1 MAVLET
7 NSKPGGAGSGASV
20 SQNELAY
27 ALLQQKLTTLQ
38 YKPGD
43 YLNISSLMEDVGL
56 GRTPIN
62 QALHRLANEGLVVVI
77 PRKGIMVAPLSLDDA
92 MGLIDVRLANESL
105 CMRLAAARIRRVEV
119 DALHALVEAFEAA
132 VAGRDMTQVMELD
145 RCFHEKI
152 ATIAGNPLLTEILK
166 VLHAR
171 SQRFWALSLAS
182 DTHLQEVQAEHREIC
197 RALAA
202 NDGAAAEAAI
212 REHIESFRRSLLHRS

>member
-1 MAVLET
+1 MAVAQT

-27 ALLQQKLTTLQ
+27 AVLQQKLTTLE

-92 MGLIDVRLANESL
+92 MGLIEVRLANECL

-119 DALHALVEAFEAA
+119 DALHAIVAQFEAA
-132 VAGRDMTQVMELD
+132 VAGRDMAQVMALD
-145 RCFHEKI
+145 RSFHEKI
-152 ATIAGNPLLTEILK
+152 AAIAGNPLLMEILK

-182 DTHLQEVQAEHREIC
+182 ATHLEEVQAEHREIC

-202 NDGAAAEAAI
+202 NDGQAAEAAT
-212 REHIESFRRSLLHRS
+212 RAHIESFRRSLLRQS